1 MARQAILNANASLY
15 LDGNA
20 GYFTVPITPDPTGFS
35 FGMWIKTGKR
45 TSGSTTVYMSSTSA
59 AFTDGFAFSRAI
71 GRGSIDFVGYNSTNS
86 INSNN
91 LNTGPLSDGVWAH
104 TVVTYLPSGEC
115 KIYVNGQLANT
126 VTATG
131 TIVTGTTS
139 IYVGRRSHGA
149 TFAGLNANQLVW
161 HNTTTPWTAQQVQDL
176 YNKGTI
182 PTGATAVYPLSEGAG
197 SIAYDTSGNG
207 NNGTIT
213 SGTWTRDTPTK
224 TRKLVNNNLVYNGDF
239 EIAPPTATN
248 VATTTGGR
256 YVDGT
261 AGGSAPSAQSVFGW
275 IMWNYTGSYAAQF
288 DYSVKRDGIASMKIS
303 TTATA
308 STVGLRVSI
317 HNDPSFKHNNIP
329 VLPSTSYTASG
340 WVKTS
345 LISGSA
351 TTGARLLFVTST
363 GTGDVTTVNA
373 VASIVTT
380 TDWTQYSVTF
390 TTAATARFITPVLQ
404 ILGND
409 GAATLIMDA
418 WFDDIQLYPTTPVT
432 RNALTFARQPVDE
445 LVRNGDFEYAP
456 AFTAATNTAARWID
470 GTAAGTDSTT
480 GIYGWYVGAKGGS
493 VATKF
498 DTTEPITG
506 TSSLKVSTLN
516 TGARIEVY
524 SFSSPVAGKKATL
537 IPALPSTSYTLTYSM
552 KTNYV
557 SGDAPGV
564 DIGIFE
570 YNGAGTNV
578 ASTRS
583 TAVKTTTSSTSYT
596 LTKTTAATTAFIGIV
611 IILEGSTGAGTLIMD
626 AWFDNISLKL
636 TTPTGRSAA

>member
-1 MARQAILNANASLY
+1 MARQTIQNSNASLY

-35 FGMWIKTGKR
+35 FGMWVNTAKKTAFS
-45 TSGSTTVYMSSTSA
+45 TSVLASSNSGS
-59 AFTDGFAFSRAI
+59 FTDGIMLLRNTTVTNKIQFL
-71 GRGSIDFVGYNSTNS
+71 GYNSTN
-86 INSNN
+86 IMF
-91 LNTGPLSDGVWAH
+91 TVGGVALEKTWVHFAA
-104 TVVTYLPSGEC
+104 TYLPSGTC
-115 KIYVNGQLANT
+115 KAYINGELVET

-131 TIVTGTTS
+131 SIATGTTS
-139 IYVGRRSHGA
+139 IYFGRRA
-149 TFAGLNANQLVW
+149 NTAVFAGMNANQLVW
-161 HNTTTPWTAQQVQDL
+161 HNTTTPWTAEQVLAL
-176 YNKGTI
+176 YQSGTV

-197 SIAYDTSGNG
+197 TVAYDTSGNG

-213 SGTWTRDTPTK
+213 SGTWTKDTPTK

-239 EIAPPTATN
+239 EIAPPAATN

-256 YVDGT
+256 YVNGT

-275 IMWNYTGSYAAQF
+275 IMWNYIGSYAAQF

-351 TTGARLLFVTST
+351 TTGARLRFATST
-363 GTGDVTTVNA
+363 GTGDVTTVDA

-409 GAATLIMDA
+409 GAGTLIMDA
-418 WFDDIQLYPTTPVT
+418 WFADIQLYPTTPVT
-432 RNALTFARQPVDE
+432 RN
-445 LVRNGDFEYAP
+445 
-456 AFTAATNTAARWID
+456 
-470 GTAAGTDSTT
+470 
-480 GIYGWYVGAKGGS
+480 
-493 VATKF
+493 VAT
-498 DTTEPITG
+498 G
-506 TSSLKVSTLN
+506 
-516 TGARIEVY
+516 
-524 SFSSPVAGKKATL
+524 
-537 IPALPSTSYTLTYSM
+537 
-552 KTNYV
+552 
-557 SGDAPGV
+557 
-564 DIGIFE
+564 
-570 YNGAGTNV
+570 
-578 ASTRS
+578 RS
-583 TAVKTTTSSTSYT
+583 IA
-596 LTKTTAATTAFIGIV
+596 
-611 IILEGSTGAGTLIMD
+611 
-626 AWFDNISLKL
+626 
-636 TTPTGRSAA
+636 TGRSAA